1 MSIHPTAIIAPGAK
15 IDPTVEIGPY
25 AIVEDDVTIGVG
37 CKIHAHAIV
46 KRYTTLGCDNVLHA
60 GAILGDDPQDLA
72 FKDQPTYV
80 RIGDK
85 NVFREYVTVHR
96 GTAAGSETVI
106 GNSCFLMAC
115 SHVGHNSKL
124 GNNVILANGMLLAGH
139 TTVGNNAF
147 LSGNAVVHQFC
158 RIGRLCMLSGGSRMV
173 MDLPPFMMGH
183 GDSDCVG
190 INRVGLRRAGYTSKQ
205 IMEVRA
211 AYRLL
216 YLTGMGFTKAIKQIE
231 ESSPNELVRE
241 IIDFIKAPSKRGVAG
256 PPPGARMNKTRTQ
269 DDE

>member
-1 MSIHPTAIIAPGAK
+1 MAVHPTAIIAPGAK

-25 AIVEDDVTIGVG
+25 AIVEDDVTIGAN
-37 CKIHAHAIV
+37 CKIQAHAIV
-46 KRYTTLGCDNVLHA
+46 KRYTTLGCNNTLHA
-60 GAILGDDPQDLA
+60 GAVLGDLPQDLA
-72 FKDQPTYV
+72 FEDKPTFV
-80 RIGDK
+80 RIGDH

-96 GTAAGSETVI
+96 GTAANSETVI
-106 GNSCFLMAC
+106 GNHCFLMAC

-124 GNNVILANGMLLAGH
+124 GDRVILANGMLLAGH
-139 TTVGNNAF
+139 TTIGNNAF
-147 LSGNAVVHQFC
+147 LSGNAVVHQFT

-190 INRVGLRRAGYTSKQ
+190 INRIGLRRAGYTSKQ

-216 YLTGMGFTKAIKQIE
+216 YLTGMGFTKAIQQLE
-231 ESSPNELVRE
+231 TSSPNELVQE
-241 IIDFIKAPSKRGVAG
+241 IIDFIKAPSKRGIAG
-256 PPPGARMNKTRTQ
+256 PPPGARLNKTRIQ